1 MNSPTDDPQAQLRRG
16 VYLLLIVVSAGMML
30 GRILAVDSVDAEA
43 LETLEDVVQ
52 RARSLDERLGVLG
65 DYL

>member
-1 MNSPTDDPQAQLRRG
+1 MDAQT
-16 VYLLLIVVSAGMML
+16 
-30 GRILAVDSVDAEA
+30 